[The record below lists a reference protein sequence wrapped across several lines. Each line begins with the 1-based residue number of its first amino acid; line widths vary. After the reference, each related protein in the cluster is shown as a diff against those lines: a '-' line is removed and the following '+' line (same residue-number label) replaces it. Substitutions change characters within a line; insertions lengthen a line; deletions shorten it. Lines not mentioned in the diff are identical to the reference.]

1 LGTFNKKKRIWI
13 TGKNGFIGGSIL
25 ANKYFKKFELI
36 STSRK
41 EVDLNNSVQVNKF
54 LKKFKPEI
62 IINTSG
68 LVGGIIRNKNEKYE
82 LLSNNIKASLNL
94 IDQVYCNYNGQT
106 FINLSSSCIYPNNIN
121 KKIKENQFDLNNI
134 EKSSE
139 YYALAK
145 IVSFKMCHDLN
156 ERGLNFHTLIPSN
169 LYGPRDDFS
178 ERNSHVIG
186 SLIRKFHKLQN
197 SEINLLGSGIAKR
210 DFLYIDDFVNAIFKF
225 ISSNKKKEPY
235 YNISSNE
242 IISIKKLS
250 LMIKK
255 NFNSKIKVNFKRDG
269 NDGTL
274 FKSLNSNK
282 FRKHFSWNEKYSLEE
297 GIKNTVKWFKLNH
310 FSNKNF

>member
-1 LGTFNKKKRIWI
+1 MEISNKKKRIWI
-13 TGKNGFIGGSIL
+13 TGKNGFIGSSIL
-25 ANKYFKKFELI
+25 ANKHFKKLDLV

-41 EVDLNNSVQVNKF
+41 ELDLNNSAQVKKF
-54 LKKFKPEI
+54 LKKFKPDV

-82 LLSNNIKASLNL
+82 LLTNNIKASLNL
-94 IDQVYCNYNGQT
+94 IDQVYNNYNGQT
-106 FINLSSSCIYPNNIN
+106 FINLSSSCIYPNNLN
-121 KKIKENQFDLNNI
+121 KKIKEEQLNFNNI

-145 IVSFKMCHDLN
+145 IVSFKMCNNLN

-178 ERNSHVIG
+178 VSNSHVIG
-186 SLIRKFHKLQN
+186 SLIQKFYRLQN
-197 SEINLLGSGIAKR
+197 NKINLIGSGKAKR

-225 ISSNKKKEPY
+225 ICSNKKKEPY
-235 YNISSNE
+235 YNISSNK

-250 LMIKK
+250 LLIKK
-255 NFNSKIKVNFKRDG
+255 NFNNKIKINYLRDG

-274 FKSLNSNK
+274 FKSLNSQK
-282 FRKHFSWNEKYSLEE
+282 FRKNFSWDEKYSLEE
-297 GIKNTVKWFKLNH
+297 GISNTVKWFKLNH